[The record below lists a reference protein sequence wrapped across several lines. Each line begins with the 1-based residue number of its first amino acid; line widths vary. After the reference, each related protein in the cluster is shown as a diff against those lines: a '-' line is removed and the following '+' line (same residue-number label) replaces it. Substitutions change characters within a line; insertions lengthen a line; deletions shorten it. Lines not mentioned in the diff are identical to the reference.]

1 MVPFL
6 ILLENFNEI
15 KYKLFEMPAKS
26 SKNSSQCKSVPST
39 IKAEQ
44 CWGNLK

>member
-26 SKNSSQCKSVPST
+26 SKNSSQCKSVPGT
-39 IKAEQ
+39 IKA
-44 CWGNLK
+44 